1 MNKKIVRRLKHLY
14 KSGCIA
20 IGIDHFLVVFPS
32 ILLVAKINTGLM
44 NEPIVD
50 LSTILFTC
58 GIGTMIFLIV
68 TKMKIPFFLGPSFA
82 HISLTTYLI
91 ATNIETKTI
100 DELRVIILWSYFL
113 SGIFLLLIS
122 LLYKFEVVKKIIRFL
137 FPDVVMG
144 PAISLIG
151 LGLASL
157 AVRDTGISTGNRK
170 DIIIALITL
179 GAIII
184 AALTKRKFLK
194 NASVLIGVLI
204 GCIVSVLIGVF
215 DLSSAVHS
223 KDIIKFPEMHVVMLS
238 VPDNVIGLFLLAV
251 PPSIVAFMENLG
263 RITVLEGMFDRKPP
277 KDGRDEIM
285 PFKALRGHAIAH
297 VFSSAIGSVPNAIYA
312 ENIAIMNINSINRIS
327 KRRIEQDK
335 DKVVRHSYDIYSIY
349 PYFVAAFISIIIS
362 VIQPIKQFFYAM
374 PHAIIGGME
383 LFIFGLVA
391 APGIQVLVEK
401 KINYNKVSNQ
411 IITASVLLA
420 GISDIAIQFFTI
432 ELKGMSLGLSIGVML
447 NLVVKILSSCGLLN
461 EQLDLLDVIDLCL
474 LGFQDKIEVSWK
486 SNGVYIQKEI
496 LCTTDDM
503 KNAMHRKNIFNLLQ
517 NADEIELKSIS
528 NQQELII
535 KNKYDYI
542 EVELELDDEN
552 KIEICNDYNNIVIR
566 DESDKTQVVINSE
579 VSHKILK
586 TIILQSKLCDY

>member
-1 MNKKIVRRLKHLY
+1 MNKSFKRRLKLLH

-32 ILLVAKINTGLM
+32 ILLVAKINTNLA
-44 NEPIVD
+44 NDPIID

-58 GIGTMIFLIV
+58 GMGTIIFLII
-68 TKMKIPFFLGPSFA
+68 TKMEIPLFLGPSFT

-91 ATNIETKTI
+91 ATNIETNQI
-100 DELRVIILWSYFL
+100 DELRNIILWSYFL

-122 LLYKFEVVKKIIRFL
+122 LLYKYELTKRIIRFL

-144 PAISLIG
+144 PSISLIG

-157 AVRDTGISTGNRK
+157 AVRDTGISTGNSK

-179 GAIII
+179 VTIII
-184 AALTKRKFLK
+184 AALTKRKVLK

-204 GCIVSVLIGVF
+204 GCAVSVFIGVF
-215 DLSSAVHS
+215 DISSAVHT
-223 KDIIKFPEMHVVMLS
+223 KDFIKFPDMNFVMSS
-238 VPDNVIGLFLLAV
+238 VPDNITGLFLLAI

-277 KDGRDEIM
+277 KAGKDETM

-312 ENIAIMNINSINRIS
+312 ENLAKMNINSINRTS
-327 KRRIEQDK
+327 KRRIEQDR
-335 DKVVRHSYDIYSIY
+335 DKVVRHLYDIYSIY
-349 PYFVAAFISIIIS
+349 PYIVAALISIIIS

-383 LFIFGLVA
+383 LFVFGLVA

-401 KINYNKVSNQ
+401 KINYYKVSNQ

-420 GISDIAIQFFTI
+420 GISDISIQFFTI
-432 ELKGMSLGLSIGVML
+432 ELKGMSLGLTIGVIL
-447 NLVVKILSSCGLLN
+447 NLVVKIISSCGLLN
-461 EQLDLLDVIDLCL
+461 EQLDLSDVIDLCL
-474 LGFQDKIEVSWK
+474 LGFKDKIEVSWK
-486 SNGVYIQKEI
+486 SNGVYLQKEI
-496 LCTTDDM
+496 LCTSEEM
-503 KNAMHRKNIFNLLQ
+503 KNAMHYKSIYSLLQ
-517 NADEIELKSIS
+517 NADEIEFKSIK
-528 NQQELII
+528 NNQELII
-535 KNKYDYI
+535 KNVYDYI
-542 EVELELDDEN
+542 EVELEMDDEN
-552 KIEICNDYNNIVIR
+552 KIELCNDYNNIVIR
-566 DESDKTQVVINSE
+566 DDKGKTQVVINSE
-579 VSHKILK
+579 VSHKLLK
-586 TIILQSKLCDY
+586 TIILKSRLCD